1 MRYFLF
7 FYSIVL
13 LFSTFF
19 GYKKGIGGS
28 INSIIN
34 CLCLFIVSSVNLF
47 GGSYLSKLFVSILL
61 VLLSVNYF
69 FDRKKTGNKIHY
81 EHHFI
86 RLIFHLIIILGVFFE
101 L

>member
-13 LFSTFF
+13 LFSTLF
-19 GYKKGIGGS
+19 GYKKRIGGS

-47 GGSYLSKLFVSILL
+47 WGSYLSKLFVSILL

-69 FDRKKTGNKIHY
+69 FDRKKRVIR
-81 EHHFI
+81 FI
-86 RLIFHLIIILGVFFE
+86 MNIIL
-101 L
+101 LD